1 MSKSRAQPLLHL
13 GEITDRTRTLRC
25 PDHIGERCE
34 QSIERLTMWFD
45 ESVREEMESEICVL
59 GILDRLI
66 EIDLDRD
73 LFTCD
78 ATNLIR
84 LTSN

>member
-1 MSKSRAQPLLHL
+1 
-13 GEITDRTRTLRC
+13 
-25 PDHIGERCE
+25 
-34 QSIERLTMWFD
+34 MWFD
-45 ESVREEMESEICVL
+45 ESMREEMESEICVL

-73 LFTCD
+73 LFTSD

-84 LTSN
+84 IASN